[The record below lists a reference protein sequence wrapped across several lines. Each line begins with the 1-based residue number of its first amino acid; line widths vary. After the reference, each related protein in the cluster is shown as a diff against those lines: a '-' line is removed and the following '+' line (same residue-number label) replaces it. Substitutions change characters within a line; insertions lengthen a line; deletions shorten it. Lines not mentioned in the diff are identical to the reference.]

1 MKGEV
6 HSYHMRYGS
15 MMCYIRLQ
23 SYSTGL
29 FDVHLGSTDH
39 PLHFGLSLCSPLMD
53 IKLPYTR
60 RKGTHI
66 AFI

>member
-15 MMCYIRLQ
+15 MICYTRLQ
-23 SYSTGL
+23 SYSTGV
-29 FDVHLGSTDH
+29 FEVSPGSTDIS
-39 PLHFGLSLCSPLMD
+39 LHFGLSLCIPLKD

-60 RKGTHI
+60 
-66 AFI
+66 